1 MMRKL
6 LLFTLLSSFFSISL
20 MAQNITKGEQ
30 IQSEV
35 GISIFKFDMK
45 KQSFF
50 SLKLNLELST
60 TANDIIYPEASFLSL
75 QLQNPKTLEFIEF
88 ARIYLQASLK
98 ENEEIIYNYD
108 LQMWQHWFIKNPQIR
123 VLSNTDINHLI
134 LSMELEAEEG
144 QPNINVID
152 IIPLWQSDLKGF
164 PYTETGVSVEL
175 LPAKEIQLPK
185 GTKHAIASVL
195 ISGQAEDISETSS
208 RFYFLE
214 INDTDVSKRSIWRDD
229 CSLNP
234 LQPEQEGWYL
244 SRPNWCPG
252 LKVYPLLHFIE
263 KKYIDQGNIK
273 LELSFQEDKGK
284 VSAIDSYVTSS
295 VLFAL
300 GEAKEAINLS
310 INEIYSPNNKIWH
323 ESYNPICGSPVIL
336 IQNTGSEKVES
347 ITFNYG
353 YNYQTDNKFRW
364 KGELGFLEEEII
376 YLPSLNWYFFE
387 NGDQPETFTV
397 HISSVNGKEKA
408 LKLGKKTSEMTL
420 AEVFPAQLI
429 FELNTDHAA
438 DLNGLEIFNEAGEA
452 YFSSGEL
459 KSDTT
464 YSFSVDFAPGCYEM
478 IYYDEAKDGCQS
490 KKNKSGFLRIIDRQ
504 KDAELKSFDGNF
516 GSEVREQFMI
526 FR

>member
-6 LLFTLLSSFFSISL
+6 LLFTLFTSFFSISL
-20 MAQNITKGEQ
+20 MALNITKGEQ
-30 IQSEV
+30 IQPEDGVSV
-35 GISIFKFDMK
+35 FKFDMK
-45 KQSFF
+45 DQAYF
-50 SLKLNLELST
+50 SLKLNLELNST
-60 TANDIIYPEASFLSL
+60 ATDIIYPEGSFISL
-75 QLQNPKTLEFIEF
+75 HLQDPSSSKFIEF
-88 ARIYLQASLK
+88 ARIYLQASLE
-98 ENEEIIYNYD
+98 ENEEIIYDYD
-108 LQMWQHWFIKNPQIR
+108 LQMWQKWLIKNPKIR
-123 VLSNTDINHLI
+123 VLSNTNIDHLKI
-134 LSMELEAEEG
+134 SMELESEAG
-144 QPNINVID
+144 QANINVLE
-152 IIPLWQSDLKGF
+152 IIPLWQSDLNGF
-164 PYTETGVSVEL
+164 PYSEAGVSLEL
-175 LPAKEIQLPK
+175 LPAQEIQLPK
-185 GTKHAIASVL
+185 GTKHAIASIL

-234 LQPEQEGWYL
+234 LQPEQEEWHL

-252 LKVYPLLHFIE
+252 LKVFPLHHFIE
-263 KKYIDQGNIK
+263 QKYIDQENIK
-273 LELSFQEDKGK
+273 LELSFQADKDKRSG
-284 VSAIDSYVTSS
+284 IDSYVTSS

-300 GEAKEAINLS
+300 GETKETVNLS
-310 INEIYSPNNKIWH
+310 IKEIYSPNNKIWH

-364 KGELGFLEEEII
+364 KGELGLLEEEII

-397 HISSVNGKEKA
+397 HIATVNGKEKA

-420 AEVFPAQLI
+420 AEVFPAHLI
-429 FELNTDHAA
+429 IELDTDDAA
-438 DLNGLEIFNEAGEA
+438 QLNGLEIFNEAGEA

-464 YSFSVDFAPGCYEM
+464 YSFHIDFPPGCYEM

-490 KKNKSGFLRIIDRQ
+490 KINKIGFLRIKDRE
-504 KDAELKSFDGNF
+504 KDKELKSFDGNF